1 MKCFLLLKEQKL
13 IDGGHGR
20 EYIVVKTLSCT
31 VLSVALEFD
40 IDKGA
45 TKLPKQIKYSLR
57 LSHTLAGDLK
67 RWRTE
72 NTYPDFQAVGPRKDE
87 ERSEI

>member
-1 MKCFLLLKEQKL
+1 MNKSCLMVVMAHEGIIFL
-13 IDGGHGR
+13 
-20 EYIVVKTLSCT
+20 TSSFT
-31 VLSVALEFD
+31 VSFVALEFD
-40 IDKGA
+40 VEKGA

-67 RWRTE
+67 RWRTD
-72 NTYPDFQAVGPRKDE
+72 NTYPNFQAVGPRKDD